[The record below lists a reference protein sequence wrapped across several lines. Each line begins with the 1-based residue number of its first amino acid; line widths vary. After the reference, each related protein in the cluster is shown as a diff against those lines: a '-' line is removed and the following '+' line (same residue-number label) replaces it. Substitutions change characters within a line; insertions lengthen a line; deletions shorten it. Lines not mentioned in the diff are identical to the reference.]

1 MFKYGKKAGRMGVAL
16 LVLAVIPLVIAAFV
30 IPNVGAEV
38 ATKFNAAGEVTR
50 WGKSY
55 ELLALPILTLLL
67 SMATYASA
75 GRQAKRTED
84 SAAMARIVCE
94 RYLRNGIITAVFL
107 NVVNVYF
114 MFTAVTGRGLPF

>member
-1 MFKYGKKAGRMGVAL
+1 MFKYGQKAGRMGVAL
-16 LVLAVIPLVIAAFV
+16 LVLAVLPLVIAAFV

-38 ATKFNAAGEVTR
+38 ATKFDAAGKAVR
-50 WGKSY
+50 WESSY
-55 ELLALPILTLLL
+55 ELFVLPVLTFLL
-67 SMATYASA
+67 SIATYATA
-75 GRQAKRTED
+75 ARQAKGTRD

-114 MFTAVTGRGLPF
+114 MFTAVTGTGLPF